1 MSSEQEQMAR
11 WVRRELCR
19 NFAMIYAYCRS
30 VARDEEDAV
39 PPPRT
44 ADEALRHKLVAR
56 VLGDW
61 QRQWRKAGR

>member
-1 MSSEQEQMAR
+1 
-11 WVRRELCR
+11 
-19 NFAMIYAYCRS
+19 MIYAYCRS

-44 ADEALRHKLVAR
+44 ADEALRHELVAR